1 MAFMSSIPVVS
12 QEKVRRTE
20 GTSSHSL
27 KARFSSCDNFCPP
40 EARSWKGGQPLSK
53 AHGGTCAVLTPPAPR
68 HRRSP
73 RRASFG
79 EANMPQPVGMF
90 SPLSSSSFSLP
101 VLGSS
106 TQQLHSLRAKPLL
119 LQDQLHRE
127 GEGVPRAEGAGRSGA
142 RAEHPALQVQFGW
155 LWLSAQQLLLVPLQ
169 ALGLAQGD
177 LAQTIELRCPPNWEA
192 LQTGNR
198 WPQKTHGSLPGS

>member
-1 MAFMSSIPVVS
+1 MSSSPGVS

-40 EARSWKGGQPLSK
+40 EARSWKGGQALRK
-53 AHGGTCAVLTPPAPR
+53 AHGETCAILTPTAPR
-68 HRRSP
+68 HKRSP
-73 RRASFG
+73 RGAAFG
-79 EANMPQPVGMF
+79 EADMPQPVGMF
-90 SPLSSSSFSLP
+90 SPLFSSSFSLP

-119 LQDQLHRE
+119 LQDQLDRE
-127 GEGVPRAEGAGRSGA
+127 GEGVPGAEGTRRSGA
-142 RAEHPALQVQFGW
+142 RAEHSALQVQFGW

-177 LAQTIELRCPPNWEA
+177 LAQTIDSEVP
-192 LQTGNR
+192 
-198 WPQKTHGSLPGS
+198 S